1 VTQCVCIVAAKFEF
15 RRRNLRL
22 SGRAKLPVLP
32 AEYRSRPQVVELHA
46 SRAGERNTYVMFIYE
61 KDSGR
66 LLRHI
71 VGTDE
76 NEVIDQALAWSE
88 SNPRPIDP
96 EAVDRLQRASAD
108 ERSAE
113 FELFQK
119 LLNGSAIDEIVGS
132 IEKFC
137 EARQSANELWQR
149 YLFGIALRK

>member
-1 VTQCVCIVAAKFEF
+1 VT
-15 RRRNLRL
+15 
-22 SGRAKLPVLP
+22 
-32 AEYRSRPQVVELHA
+32 
-46 SRAGERNTYVMFIYE
+46 FIYE
-61 KDSGR
+61 KDSER

-76 NEVIDQALAWSE
+76 NDVIDQALAWSE
-88 SNPRPIDP
+88 SNPQPIDP
-96 EAVDRLQRASAD
+96 EAMDRLQRASAD

-149 YLFGIALRK
+149 YLFGIALIK